1 MGVLTPVYCLVRA
14 IVQSC
19 VGQNRELGLSEALLE
34 NMAVSGRRK
43 LSTSGLRDQ
52 NKSMI
57 SVLAEQSA

>member
-1 MGVLTPVYCLVRA
+1 MPVYCLVRA

-19 VGQNRELGLSEALLE
+19 VGQYRELGFSEALLA

-43 LSTSGLRDQ
+43 LSAAGLRDQ

-57 SVLAEQSA
+57 